1 MLAEHKLKAFQELV
15 TQSSREE
22 LIWMNG
28 FLAGLVSAENGV
40 GAAGA
45 GVTAVAQPAAPKVN
59 KISILFGTETGNS
72 KKVATEFAA
81 QAKKQGVNVKLTS
94 LDQYRVN
101 DLAKEEYT
109 FLVISTQGDGEPPAT
124 AKKFYDHI
132 HQQNIALDKMK
143 FSVLALGDTSY
154 PLFCKAGEDVDTQL
168 AKLGAKRV
176 APLQKCDTD
185 YATDAAAW
193 FANVMKV
200 LSDQGGNTVTTSSAV
215 AKPKG
220 KKNYTGT
227 IITNL
232 NLNDRGSGKQTHH
245 IEIGVED
252 EVHYEPGDSIGL
264 IPHNKKETVDTI
276 IALTGADADTVIEFR
291 KERYTIAE
299 ALTRKINIIH
309 LPERV
314 VKQYASVIQ
323 QEIPDTR
330 IDLLDLLRIY
340 PVKDAGQFE
349 QVLQVMEPIAPRL
362 YSISSSPEAHS
373 GEVHITVARDKFI
386 INGEEKYGF
395 CSDFLTH
402 LDVDSN
408 IDFYVH
414 KNNQFK
420 LPAADKDVIMI
431 GPGTGIAPF
440 RSFIAQRDA
449 VGASGRNWLFFG
461 DQKFTTDFLYQTEIQ
476 NWVDTS
482 VLTRV
487 NLAFSRDQKSKI
499 YVQHK
504 MLEQADELWQWID
517 NGAYI
522 YICGAK
528 APMSTDVENT
538 LLQIIERYSGKS
550 IGEAIAYFDKM
561 KEEGRYLLDVY

>member
-40 GAAGA
+40 GAGA

-94 LDQYRVN
+94 LDQYKVN

-168 AKLGAKRV
+168 SKLGAKRV
-176 APLQKCDTD
+176 VPLQKCDVD

-193 FANVMKV
+193 FANVMKT
-200 LSDQGGNTVTTSSAV
+200 LSDQGGSAAAVATASS

-227 IITNL
+227 VITNL
-232 NLNDRGSGKQTHH
+232 NLNDRGSAKQTHH
-245 IEIGVED
+245 IEIGTED

-264 IPHNKKETVDTI
+264 IPHNKKETVAAI
-276 IALTGADADTVIEFR
+276 IALTGADADSTIDFR
-291 KERYTIAE
+291 KERYSIAE

-314 VKQYASVIQ
+314 VKQYAAVTQ

-340 PVKDAGQFE
+340 PVKDAVQFE

-386 INGEEKYGF
+386 INGEEKYGL

-402 LDVDSN
+402 LDVDAS

-414 KNNQFK
+414 KNSQFK

-517 NGAYI
+517 SGAYI